1 MTTLQ
6 ALILGIVQGIAEFLP
21 ISSSGHLIV
30 LQRVFGIEEP
40 HVTFDIFLHVG
51 SLVAIVIV
59 FWKDIL
65 EILKNPLSKMTG
77 LLIVGSIPA
86 VVAGVIMYTRGI
98 LENSF
103 RSGLW
108 LACAFIVTGVFLL
121 LADKILDATKEAASQ
136 LPEGSGS
143 GINSRCSGGDWGGAP
158 LRTEREMTYMDA
170 IVIGFFQALALPPGI
185 SRSGTT
191 IMGGLSRGLNRK
203 TAAKFSFMLAIIAIA
218 GAGLLDLVASL
229 RGSGYDERFADA
241 AYIGAVPMIVGFV
254 ASVVVGYFSIR
265 LLLELINK
273 CKLKYFSFYVWGL
286 AALVLVDYF
295 IVNRFF

>member
-6 ALILGIVQGIAEFLP
+6 ALILGIVQGVAEFLP

-65 EILKNPLSKMTG
+65 EIFKNPFSKMTG

-86 VVAGVIMYTRGI
+86 VVAGLVMYTGGI
-98 LENSF
+98 LENNF

-108 LACAFIVTGVFLL
+108 LACAFIITGVFLV
-121 LADKILDATKEAASQ
+121 LADKTTNTTKE
-136 LPEGSGS
+136 
-143 GINSRCSGGDWGGAP
+143 
-158 LRTEREMTYMDA
+158 ERDITYVDA
-170 IVIGFFQALALPPGI
+170 LVVGCFQALALPPGI

-191 IMGGLSRGLNRK
+191 IMGGLSRGINRAA
-203 TAAKFSFMLAIIAIA
+203 AAKFSFMLAVIAIA

-229 RGSGYDERFADA
+229 RDSGYEERFADA
-241 AYIGAVPMIVGFV
+241 SYIGAVPMIVGFV
-254 ASVVVGYFSIR
+254 ASLVVGYVSIR
-265 LLLELINK
+265 LLLELIRK

-295 IVNRFF
+295 VVNRFF

>member
-51 SLVAIVIV
+51 SLVAIVFV

-65 EILKNPLSKMTG
+65 EILKNPFSKMTG

-86 VVAGVIMYTRGI
+86 VVVGVIMYTGGI

-108 LACAFIVTGVFLL
+108 LACAFTVTGFFLL
-121 LADKILDATKEAASQ
+121 LADKIIDTPRA
-136 LPEGSGS
+136 
-143 GINSRCSGGDWGGAP
+143 
-158 LRTEREMTYMDA
+158 EREMTYMDA
-170 IVIGFFQALALPPGI
+170 IVIGLFQALALPPGI

-229 RGSGYDERFADA
+229 RGSGYEERLADA
-241 AYIGAVPMIVGFV
+241 TYIGVVPMIVGFV

-286 AALVLVDYF
+286 AALILVDYF
-295 IVNRFF
+295 VVNRFF